1 MEKRALILSV
11 IQQLSAPVSIIV
23 SPNTHQKGLHPF
35 GLSTLLE
42 PESMMTSTDQKKKCP
57 NEKEVCVISTN
68 HLGVKCL
75 SVAEH
80 TDQADR

>member
-1 MEKRALILSV
+1 MNKRALILSV

-23 SPNTHQKGLHPF
+23 SPNTHPKSLHPF

-42 PESMMTSTDQKKKCP
+42 PESMMTSTDQKKS
-57 NEKEVCVISTN
+57 VQMRRTFVRSALII
-68 HLGVKCL
+68 GVKCL

-80 TDQADR
+80 TDPSDR